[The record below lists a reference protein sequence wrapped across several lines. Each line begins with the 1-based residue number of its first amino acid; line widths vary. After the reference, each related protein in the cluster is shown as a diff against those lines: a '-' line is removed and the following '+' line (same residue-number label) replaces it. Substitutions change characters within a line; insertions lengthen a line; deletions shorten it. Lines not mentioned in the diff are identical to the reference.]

1 MLRGMLAIALVALTA
16 SACSVS
22 RSASVKAEVRG
33 LTAEVRDSLR
43 VEQVMVAV
51 HDTIVETT
59 TITIRENE
67 QGDTVRMSVVTDRER
82 VRSMYDVRSKKEE
95 VRVVRDTVYV
105 ERRDSVVVDR
115 GQVRGDSYQ
124 SGGTALHR
132 TLKWVFWIIV
142 GLSALIIIVKL
153 KVIGDLDYGKD

>member
-43 VEQVMVAV
+43 VEQLMVAV

-59 TITIRENE
+59 TIVVRENE
-67 QGDTVRMSVVTDRER
+67 QGDTVRMSVVRDRDR
-82 VRSMYDVRSKKEE
+82 VRSMSDVRSKKEE

-105 ERRDSVVVDR
+105 ERTDSVRVER

-153 KVIGDLDYGKD
+153 KV

>member
-22 RSASVKAEVRG
+22 RSATAVKAEVRG

-43 VEQVMVAV
+43 VEQVMVAE

-59 TITIRENE
+59 TIIVRENE
-67 QGDTVRMSVVTDRER
+67 QGDTLRMSVVRDRDR
-82 VRSMYDVRSKKEE
+82 VRSMSDVRSKKEE

-105 ERRDSVVVDR
+105 AVRDSVRVDR

-153 KVIGDLDYGKD
+153 KV

>member
-1 MLRGMLAIALVALTA
+1 M
-16 SACSVS
+16 
-22 RSASVKAEVRG
+22 KAEVRG

-43 VEQVMVAV
+43 VEQVMVVV

-67 QGDTVRMSVVTDRER
+67 QGDTVRMSVVTDRDR

-105 ERRDSVVVDR
+105 AVRDSTTAEVR
-115 GQVRGDSYQ
+115 GQRAEGASTRASAFVS
-124 SGGTALHR
+124 A
-132 TLKWVFWIIV
+132 LKWVLAIAFLLLASV
-142 GLSALIIIVKL
+142 VFVRARH
-153 KVIGDLDYGKD
+153 

>member
-1 MLRGMLAIALVALTA
+1 MLRGTLAIALVALIV

-33 LTAEVRDSLR
+33 LTAEVRDSIR

-51 HDTIVETT
+51 HDTIVEKT
-59 TITIRENE
+59 TIIVRENE
-67 QGDTVRMSVVTDRER
+67 QGDTLRLSKVTDRDR
-82 VRSMYDVRSKKEE
+82 SRSMYDVRSKKEE
-95 VRVVRDTVYV
+95 VRVMRDTVYV
-105 ERRDSVVVDR
+105 AVRDSVRVDR
-115 GQVRGDSYQ
+115 GQVTGESYQ

-142 GLSALIIIVKL
+142 AVGGLILIVKL
-153 KVIGDLDYGKD
+153 KI

>member
-1 MLRGMLAIALVALTA
+1 MLRGTLAIALVALTA

-22 RSASVKAEVRG
+22 RSATAVKAEVRG

-43 VEQVMVAV
+43 VEQMMVAE

-59 TITIRENE
+59 TIIVRENE
-67 QGDTVRMSVVTDRER
+67 QGDTLRMSVVRDRDR
-82 VRSMYDVRSKKEE
+82 VRSMSDVRSKKEE

-105 ERRDSVVVDR
+105 ERTDSVRVER

-153 KVIGDLDYGKD
+153 KV

>member
-1 MLRGMLAIALVALTA
+1 MKSEELK
-16 SACSVS
+16 
-22 RSASVKAEVRG
+22 VKS
-33 LTAEVRDSLR
+33 EVRDSLR

-59 TITIRENE
+59 TSIVRENE
-67 QGDTVRMSVVTDRER
+67 QGDTLRMSVVRDRER
-82 VRSMYDVRSKKEE
+82 VRSMSDVRSKKEE

-105 ERRDSVVVDR
+105 ERRDSVVVER

-153 KVIGDLDYGKD
+153 KV

>member
-1 MLRGMLAIALVALTA
+1 MLRGTLAIALVALTA

-22 RSASVKAEVRG
+22 REASVKAEVRG

-43 VEQVMVAV
+43 VEQLMVAV

-59 TITIRENE
+59 TIVVRENE
-67 QGDTVRMSVVTDRER
+67 QGDTLRMSVVRDRDR
-82 VRSMYDVRSKKEE
+82 VRSMSDVRSKKEE
-95 VRVVRDTVYV
+95 VGVVRDTVYV

-153 KVIGDLDYGKD
+153 KV